1 MIDSVGVSCVE
12 TKQPY
17 FVFPI
22 FPTTTTTAAATDQL
36 HPNFQK
42 NCSIFLPFTF
52 CIFYICCHQLVLRN
66 VAIYIVLL
74 FALLHKLGNLRP
86 HLPLCTLDFE
96 REKDSHF
103 QIKPN
108 ELTIERNSH
117 LTSEASSGLPEEWN
131 GLAADVARGSKEVPT
146 SLHLPP
152 DQVLKMPPDQV
163 WEKSFQILRLL
174 SFLPPLS
181 PWGRTGPC
189 CSGVSRQR
197 REVSHRLCMI
207 LNFKKFSQDYFK
219 CSPYAQVDRIFH
231 PLFQ

>member
-22 FPTTTTTAAATDQL
+22 FPTTAAATDQL

-42 NCSIFLPFTF
+42 NCSIFLGFTF

-174 SFLPPLS
+174 SFSPPLS